1 MSIAL
6 SRHVRSV
13 LEGLPDAISPTEL
26 LLLVDD
32 FVAELSSSTE
42 LEVRMFQLEDDL
54 QAIHQEVFD
63 HSSLSQT
70 ETFLAVLYHLR
81 TLLSSSSII
90 SIWFDLV
97 LRYALRE
104 AKLPMTA
111 VVHAKELIISAL
123 KGPDQNSP
131 EKVLEFRRQLLDLY
145 LLNTFN
151 EGSTGDILEWAE
163 LDQSQREKKT
173 CWKQNLEN
181 ILLQFGMER
190 PYVSGC
196 SRFEAIKP

>member
-42 LEVRMFQLEDDL
+42 LEVRLFQLEDDL

>member
-6 SRHVRSV
+6 ARHVRSV

-42 LEVRMFQLEDDL
+42 LEVRLFQLEDDL

-196 SRFEAIKP
+196 SRFGR